1 MSMMVLNG
9 LPKNIGHGARMKE
22 FQRVEL
28 TFTATLMTNSG
39 LDLDRDEIWD
49 ALNGALEGINDNKFL
64 IGTTELITTGDI
76 DE

>member
-1 MSMMVLNG
+1 MMVTNG
-9 LPKNIGHGARMKE
+9 LPKFTEHGDNMSE

-28 TFTATLMTNSG
+28 TFTATLMTNFG

-49 ALNGALEGINDNKFL
+49 ALNGALDSVNDGNFL
-64 IGTTELITTGDI
+64 VGTTELLTKGEY

>member
-1 MSMMVLNG
+1 MS
-9 LPKNIGHGARMKE
+9 E

-28 TFTATLMTNSG
+28 KFTATLMTNYG

-49 ALNGALEGINDNKFL
+49 ALNDALDSTNEGKFL
-64 IGTTELITTGDI
+64 VGTTELITTGDI

>member
-1 MSMMVLNG
+1 MS
-9 LPKNIGHGARMKE
+9 E

-28 TFTATLMTNSG
+28 KFTATLMTNFG

-49 ALNGALEGINDNKFL
+49 ALNGALDSINDNKFL
-64 IGTTELITTGDI
+64 VGTTELVTTGEY

>member
-1 MSMMVLNG
+1 MMS
-9 LPKNIGHGARMKE
+9 E

-28 TFTATLMTNSG
+28 TFKATLMTNFG

-49 ALNGALEGINDNKFL
+49 ALNNALDSINDGNFL
-64 IGTTELITTGDI
+64 VGTTELTTSGDL

>member
-1 MSMMVLNG
+1 MS
-9 LPKNIGHGARMKE
+9 E

-28 TFTATLMTNSG
+28 KFTATLMTNYG

-49 ALNGALEGINDNKFL
+49 ALNGALDSVNDGNFL
-64 IGTTELITTGDI
+64 VGTTELVTTGDY